1 MLLRA
6 DYSLGVQHMNNEQKA
21 QRKIIMTGALITGAG
36 IGVFSNCMGVFV
48 TPVCHALGFSR
59 GGFTLTGTLS
69 ILSSMTVLLLFGRWL
84 QTVPIRRI
92 LLLCSLLCG
101 SVPLAYSFC
110 NKLWQFYLC
119 AFVNGLG
126 INGLTMLTVGVLIER
141 NLRNSRGVAMG
152 ASFAGVG
159 VFSSLMIPLLQL
171 TIERYGWRWGY
182 RLQSAVGL
190 AVLLPTV
197 LLLVRGGGGTPGC
210 ETETAAGGTDCADA
224 MKTVCFWLLFAGLF
238 CANFVNLSL
247 YNHAIPYL
255 TDIGFGAMSA
265 AMVSSVATLLMSV
278 SKPAYGAALD
288 KFGLKAGALLL
299 GTVLLAGSATAL
311 VLAQCRQIGFLYSVL
326 LAGCAC
332 ANAIPGNVFAAGL
345 FGRKDYARISARLTF
360 AASAGAAGGVPLA
373 GLWFDRTG
381 AYDPMWLLCSL
392 LSLLAGGLLF
402 GAAGKAHGPRNKTSH

>member
-1 MLLRA
+1 
-6 DYSLGVQHMNNEQKA
+6 MNNEQKSR
-21 QRKIIMTGALITGAG
+21 RKVILTGALITGAG
-36 IGVFSNCMGVFV
+36 IGIFSNCMGVFV
-48 TPVCHALGFSR
+48 TPVCGALGFSR
-59 GGFTLTGTLS
+59 GGFTLTGTIS
-69 ILSSMTVLLLFGRWL
+69 ILSSMTVLLLFGRLL

-92 LLLCSLLCG
+92 LLLCAVICG

-141 NLRNSRGVAMG
+141 KLRDGRGVAMG
-152 ASFAGVG
+152 VSFAGVG
-159 VFSSLMIPLLQL
+159 IFSSLMIPLLQL

-182 RLQSAVGL
+182 RLQSVVGL
-190 AVLLPTV
+190 AVLLPTI
-197 LLLVRGGGGTPGC
+197 LFLVRESDSSNGC
-210 ETETAAGGTDCADA
+210 NREAAADGTDCADA
-224 MKTVCFWLLFAGLF
+224 IKTVCFWLLFAGLF

-255 TDIGFGAMSA
+255 TDIGFSAMSA
-265 AMVSSVATLLMSV
+265 AMVSSAATLLMSV
-278 SKPAYGAALD
+278 TKPAYGSALD

-299 GTVLLAGSATAL
+299 GAVLLAGSATAV
-311 VLAQCRQIGFLYSVL
+311 VLAQYHQIGFLYSAL

-345 FGRKDYARISARLTF
+345 FGRKDYARISARLTL

-381 AYDPMWLLCSL
+381 SYYYMWLLCAL
-392 LSLLAGGLLF
+392 LSLMAGGLLF
-402 GAAGKAHGPRNKTSH
+402 GAAGKMKKPKNRI